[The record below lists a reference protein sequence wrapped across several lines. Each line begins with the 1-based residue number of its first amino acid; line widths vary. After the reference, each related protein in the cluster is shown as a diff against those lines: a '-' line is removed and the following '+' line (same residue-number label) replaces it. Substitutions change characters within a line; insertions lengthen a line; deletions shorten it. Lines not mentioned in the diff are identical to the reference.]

1 MWPYWFMF
9 LVPAFAALSEVRR
22 GGGASLTF
30 EQTRINRAWW
40 IVFSVLTL
48 LIGYRYQVGAD
59 WGNYLHN
66 LESAYFVNDIFEA
79 LTDDDPGYRL
89 LEFLAVKFN
98 WGIFGVNLIG
108 AAIFSYGIAVF
119 CRDLPRPWLAL
130 AVAIPYLVMIVAM
143 GYTRQGIAIGCA
155 MVGLVALGRQQ
166 FIKFLVWVFLAAAFH
181 KSAVLL
187 IPIAG
192 LAAVK
197 RKLFVGLLAGATT
210 LLAYQLMLED
220 AVEAF
225 QVNYLEAEYQSEGA
239 FVRLAMNALPA
250 AVLLLFRRRFA
261 MSLPQEKLW
270 RWFAIISVALFALYF
285 FSPSSTA
292 VDRVGL
298 YMLPLQLVVFSYLP
312 EVFGR
317 ASGNNKG
324 LVVAVLAYY
333 ATVEF
338 VWLNYATHAFAWI
351 PYQFYPFV
359 VWFGG

>member
-1 MWPYWFMF
+1 MWPYWLMF
-9 LVPAFAALSEVRR
+9 LVPAFVALSEMHRA
-22 GGGASLTF
+22 GGAALTPA
-30 EQTRINRAWW
+30 QTRLNQAWW
-40 IVFSVLTL
+40 GVFVLLTL
-48 LIGYRYQVGAD
+48 LIGYRYEVGGD
-59 WGNYLHN
+59 WGTYLRN
-66 LESAYFVNDIFEA
+66 FESSYFNNVFEA

-89 LEFLAVKFN
+89 LEFLAIEFN
-98 WGIFGVNLIG
+98 WGMLGVNLVG
-108 AAIFSYGIAVF
+108 AAIFSFGLAVF

-166 FIKFLVWVFLAAAFH
+166 FFKFLIWVFLAATFH

-197 RKLFVGLLAGATT
+197 RKLFVGMLAAATT
-210 LLAYQLMLED
+210 ALAYNLMLED
-220 AVEAF
+220 AVEGF
-225 QVNYLEAEYQSEGA
+225 TTNYLEAEYQSEGA

-250 AVLLLFRRRFA
+250 ALLLAYRQRFA

-270 RWFAIISVALFALYF
+270 RWFAFISLGLFILLY

-298 YMLPLQLVVFSYLP
+298 YMLPLQLVVFSYFP

-317 ASGNNKG
+317 ASGGNKG
-324 LVVAVLAYY
+324 LVAAVLLYY

-338 VWLNYATHAFAWI
+338 VWLNFATHAFAWL
-351 PYQFYPFV
+351 PYRFYPFV
-359 VWFGG
+359 VWFGA

>member
-1 MWPYWFMF
+1 
-9 LVPAFAALSEVRR
+9 V
-22 GGGASLTF
+22 
-30 EQTRINRAWW
+30 
-40 IVFSVLTL
+40 
-48 LIGYRYQVGAD
+48 
-59 WGNYLHN
+59 
-66 LESAYFVNDIFEA
+66 
-79 LTDDDPGYRL
+79 
-89 LEFLAVKFN
+89 
-98 WGIFGVNLIG
+98 G
-108 AAIFSYGIAVF
+108 AAIFSFGLAVF

-166 FIKFLVWVFLAAAFH
+166 FIKFLIWVFLAAAFH

-197 RKLFVGLLAGATT
+197 RKLFVGFLAGATT

-220 AVEAF
+220 AVEAL

-239 FVRLAMNALPA
+239 LVRLAMNVLPA
-250 AVLLLFRRRFA
+250 VMLLLFRRRFA

-270 RWFAIISVALFALYF
+270 RWFAIISVALFAFFF

-298 YMLPLQLVVFSYLP
+298 YMLPLQIVVFSYFP

-324 LVVAVLAYY
+324 FVLAVLAYY
-333 ATVEF
+333 ATVEL
-338 VWLNYATHAFAWI
+338 VWLNFATHAFAWI
-351 PYQFYPFV
+351 PYKFYPFV